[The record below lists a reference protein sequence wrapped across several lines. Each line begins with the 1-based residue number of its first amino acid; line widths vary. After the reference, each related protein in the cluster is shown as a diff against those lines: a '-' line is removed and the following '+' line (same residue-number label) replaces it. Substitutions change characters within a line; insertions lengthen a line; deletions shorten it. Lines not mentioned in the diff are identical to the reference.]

1 MISIEKIFRETLEA
15 ESTFDFEQIHG
26 QLAVREALTQKG
38 KWIIRK

>member
-15 ESTFDFEQIHG
+15 ESTFDFEHG